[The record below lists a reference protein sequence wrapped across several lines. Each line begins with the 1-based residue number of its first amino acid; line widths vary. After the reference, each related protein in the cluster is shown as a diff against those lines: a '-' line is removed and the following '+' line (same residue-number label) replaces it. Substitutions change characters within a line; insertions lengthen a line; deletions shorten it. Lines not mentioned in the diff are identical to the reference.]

1 MNLSFPCAIPQ
12 SAGEVT
18 AGCPWLHLP
27 PPSLKGVSLVLGQ
40 HQLYKCLGMCLWK
53 TLLMMLQPYCQ
64 ARHPAQKGAKTSRS
78 HCAHKHCWNCHQLS
92 SCSPLQFNL
101 MIETV
106 LDSSPSVP
114 LKSWLTGM
122 SKVTILSWTLARLP
136 ATKFSGFPQDLMKQR
151 EHCASQ
157 VLWGVL
163 GGILLWR

>member
-27 PPSLKGVSLVLGQ
+27 PPSLKEVPWSSASISSTSAFGK
-40 HQLYKCLGMCLWK
+40 HCM
-53 TLLMMLQPYCQ
+53 LMTLQPYCQ

-92 SCSPLQFNL
+92 SCSLLQFNL

-136 ATKFSGFPQDLMKQR
+136 ATKFSGFSPGFN
-151 EHCASQ
+151 ETESI
-157 VLWGVL
+157 VLLRLFGGV